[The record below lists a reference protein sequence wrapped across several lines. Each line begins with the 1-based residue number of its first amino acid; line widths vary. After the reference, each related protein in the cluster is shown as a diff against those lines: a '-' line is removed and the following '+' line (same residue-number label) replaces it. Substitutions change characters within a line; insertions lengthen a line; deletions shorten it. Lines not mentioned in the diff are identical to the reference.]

1 MLRTAK
7 VFKLFSYGGIATG
20 VYFACERFS
29 ITSPKFWIVIF
40 FSAALGV
47 MMRLLAIIGELI
59 YGMRNDS
66 ARMLTSIERSLYQSN
81 ATTKEIRDLI
91 DSQAAENNP

>member
-1 MLRTAK
+1 
-7 VFKLFSYGGIATG
+7 
-20 VYFACERFS
+20 
-29 ITSPKFWIVIF
+29 
-40 FSAALGV
+40 
-47 MMRLLAIIGELI
+47 MRLLAIIGELI